1 VEPKAYP
8 WLDPAVIR
16 EMIEPV
22 RLHLTILDPAHESD
36 FTTNATVYRTEVEA
50 VDSELRQG
58 LNTLSARQVL
68 AVRPVWGAMCKHYG
82 LSLLTPVDATE
93 ATLKPADFRE
103 ITRVAKEKQIKTIFV
118 DSATSTALRQEI
130 EEKTGLKT
138 AELDA
143 MGSSAADGRNTWAKL
158 MRFNLEQLKKG
169 LK

>member
-1 VEPKAYP
+1 
-8 WLDPAVIR
+8 
-16 EMIEPV
+16 M
-22 RLHLTILDPAHESD
+22 HLTILDPTHEGD
-36 FTTNATVYRTEVEA
+36 FTTNAEAYRAELET

-58 LNTLSARQVL
+58 LNAVAARQVL

-103 ITRVAKEKQIKTIFV
+103 IARVAKEKQIKSIFV
-118 DSATSTALRQEI
+118 DSATSMALRQEI
-130 EEKTGLKT
+130 EEKTALKT
-138 AELDA
+138 LELDA
-143 MGSSAADGRNTWAKL
+143 MGSSAANGRNTWAKL